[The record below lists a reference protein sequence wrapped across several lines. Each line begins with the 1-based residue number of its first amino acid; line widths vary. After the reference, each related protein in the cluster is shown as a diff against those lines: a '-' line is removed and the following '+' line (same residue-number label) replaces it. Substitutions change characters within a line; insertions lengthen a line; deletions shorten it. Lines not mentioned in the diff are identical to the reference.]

1 MDIRSITEASVENK
15 RVLVRVDFNTPLDA
29 HGNVANDKRIRAALP
44 TINYLT
50 ENKAKVVILT
60 HVGRPKG
67 ERVEKLQTNAVARKL
82 SELIEKKVVKADEVF
97 GDDVEK
103 KINEM
108 NSGDVIMLENVR
120 FYPEEKENDSEFSK
134 KIANLADIFVNDG
147 FGVSHRSHAS
157 ITGIPKYLPAYA
169 GFLLEKEIKT
179 LSEVRDN
186 PEKPLIVVMGGVK
199 LETRIPMIEQFI
211 EKADKILFGGA
222 MIFTFYKA
230 QGKNIGKSLLDEAH
244 IETAKMLLEKYPE
257 KLVLPIDIVA
267 AKEFKENAEQKTV
280 SVDEIQ
286 DDEIGLDVGEKT
298 IKEFAQI
305 CSDAKTIVWNGPLG
319 AFEIKP
325 FNKGTF
331 DFATEIAKTNARTI
345 IGGGDTAAAVEEANL
360 QDKMSFI
367 STGGGASL
375 MLLEGKKLPGV
386 EALKK

>member
-360 QDKMSFI
+360 QDNMSFI